1 MFCPLLGGQ
10 FKKSNYLEGI
20 EHSASGFYA
29 FNCVYVQHYILITQK
44 ELYQKCYHS
53 WKFWLLS
60 EKKKIRET
68 DNMGGISCLWR
79 YQQLFRKKIVYY
91 HFCRDFY
98 SAPAMMPWNIMVHS
112 LRESEKKNSKKHAL

>member
-1 MFCPLLGGQ
+1 MFCPLLGDQ

-53 WKFWLLS
+53 WKFLLLS
-60 EKKKIRET
+60 EKKKKEKMIIWE
-68 DNMGGISCLWR
+68 G
-79 YQQLFRKKIVYY
+79 Y
-91 HFCRDFY
+91 
-98 SAPAMMPWNIMVHS
+98 PACEDTNNF
-112 LRESEKKNSKKHAL
+112 LG